1 MNNLPLQ
8 TVVELLGVDD
18 STFRTSNRYKPFV
31 INAKKGSKDVRFRYD
46 DFMRAEGLKSEA
58 RAHISLF
65 IEYLNKELEIS
76 YGDIAKFVASH
87 SKTNAS
93 SLYKTLWK
101 DDYGFGTAIKVG
113 VIYKRFA
120 PELVNKFDE
129 AYENRQT
136 LKVIKKPKWSIWG
149 N

>member
-31 INAKKGSKDVRFRYD
+31 VNAPKGSKDVRFRYD
-46 DFMRAEGLKSEA
+46 DFMKAEGLKSEA
-58 RAHISLF
+58 RAHIGLF
-65 IEYLNKELEIS
+65 VEYLNKELEIS
-76 YGDIAKFVASH
+76 YGDIARFVALH
-87 SKTNAS
+87 SNLKAD

-113 VIYKRFA
+113 VVYKRFA

-129 AYENRQT
+129 AYENKQT
-136 LKVIKKPKWSIWG
+136 LEVIRRPKWSIWRK
-149 N
+149 